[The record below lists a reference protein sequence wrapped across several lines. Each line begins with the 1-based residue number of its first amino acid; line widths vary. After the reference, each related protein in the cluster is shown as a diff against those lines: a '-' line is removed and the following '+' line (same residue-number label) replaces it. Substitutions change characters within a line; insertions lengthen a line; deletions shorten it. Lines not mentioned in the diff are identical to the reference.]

1 MNLSKDLSDQFNEK
15 MQQTH
20 DPKELDGWSS
30 HSCEDPSLTGR
41 LLTHA

>member
-20 DPKELDGWSS
+20 DPKELDGP
-30 HSCEDPSLTGR
+30 SC
-41 LLTHA
+41 A